1 MVFFPFHAPVLEP
14 NLDLALREAERVGDL
29 HPPAPRQVAVVVK
42 FFLQLQ
48 DLLASVGGPRALGL
62 PAGVIGVYFADLGI
76 FFLRLKGVGRKEG
89 EKRAFGFVFI
99 FPIILSQPESR
110 RFPFSDLG
118 ERVFRFSDIC
128 IENGVSSGFEKWYQA
143 AVLGRLSIYPP

>member
-1 MVFFPFHAPVLEP
+1 M
-14 NLDLALREAERVGDL
+14 D
-29 HPPAPRQVAVVVK
+29 K
-42 FFLQLQ
+42 
-48 DLLASVGGPRALGL
+48 GGQSQ
-62 PAGVIGVYFADLGI
+62 GVRG
-76 FFLRLKGVGRKEG
+76 KEG
-89 EKRAFGFVFI
+89 PVEPLRPLAASSPVPPPPPSPVRSWAKLEGIDRPPPPRPRGPLRTFQALQRPERPSAPPPLVPMPPGNRRY
-99 FPIILSQPESR
+99 PCRIILSQPESR

>member
-1 MVFFPFHAPVLEP
+1 MQKNEKRIVESLTFV
-14 NLDLALREAERVGDL
+14 
-29 HPPAPRQVAVVVK
+29 
-42 FFLQLQ
+42 
-48 DLLASVGGPRALGL
+48 
-62 PAGVIGVYFADLGI
+62 DLGI
-76 FFLRLKGVGRKEG
+76 SFLRLKEVRRKG
-89 EKRAFGFVFI
+89 GKAFCFCFI
-99 FPIILSQPESR
+99 FQIILSQPESR